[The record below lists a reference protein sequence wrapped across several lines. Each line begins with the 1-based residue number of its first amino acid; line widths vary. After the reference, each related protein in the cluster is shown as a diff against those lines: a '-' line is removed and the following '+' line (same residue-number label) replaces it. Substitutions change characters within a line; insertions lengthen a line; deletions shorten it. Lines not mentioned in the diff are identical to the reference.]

1 VGFDDFNKQGRIM
14 DLIKNIFYFIRS
26 SIYMVYFTILSICL
40 GLALPFAFLGNARA
54 ITDRVG
60 RTWTWCVLFG
70 LKYICGI
77 SWEFKGLKNLPKEQ
91 GFVIAG
97 KHQSTFETYVMHRL
111 FKKIPVFVL
120 KKELLSVPIFGWSMR
135 VASHVSID
143 RSKGIKALKI
153 ATTQGKEYLKEGHNV
168 VIFPQGTRVPV
179 GKTTEEYPYKAGVL
193 ALVRGFKCDVVPMA
207 LNSGQFWAKKQFL
220 KKPGKIIV
228 EFMRPIKYEEI
239 AKMDKKEFMNRLESL
254 IEEKSK
260 KLLV

>member
-77 SWEFKGLKNLPKEQ
+77 SWEFKGLKNL
-91 GFVIAG
+91 
-97 KHQSTFETYVMHRL
+97 
-111 FKKIPVFVL
+111 
-120 KKELLSVPIFGWSMR
+120 
-135 VASHVSID
+135 
-143 RSKGIKALKI
+143 
-153 ATTQGKEYLKEGHNV
+153 
-168 VIFPQGTRVPV
+168 PQGTRVPV